1 MSTSSLDLRN
11 IFEVPL
17 RLFAPW
23 LGAVIIV
30 WLAGYP
36 GVVCATPLAWL
47 LALQVGNRIAARS
60 RSTSASQRLLEAA
73 LAGALFGL
81 LQGALFGIV
90 VPSMGPMDAED
101 RSRTVV
107 ITMVMLIVGTIAGAA
122 LSWFTARLNER
133 RRQAQAQ

>member
-1 MSTSSLDLRN
+1 MNTSSLDLRN

-17 RLFAPW
+17 RQFVPW
-23 LGAVIIV
+23 LAAVIIV

-36 GVVCATPLAWL
+36 GVICATPMAWL
-47 LALQVGNRIAARS
+47 LALRVGNLCVARS
-60 RSTSASQRLLEAA
+60 RSADSSQRVLEAA

-101 RSRTVV
+101 RTRTVV
-107 ITMVMLIVGTIAGAA
+107 LTLVMLIAGTIAGAA

-133 RRQAQAQ
+133 RRQTE